1 LASSPPSQPESCGC
15 EKFFLTARDFFSD
28 ICQVGSWESTCLL
41 YAATSTVGKEDSR
54 LNSPADKLFL
64 PLFFLV
70 DRKYFLIIWS
80 TNLVDQI
87 YLNAFRWI
95 KFLFTFFGPPN
106 FFLYFLVH
114 QIHIFY
120 IFWWTNFIWTLFGG
134 PNFSLLFL
142 VHQIH
147 IFYVFWSTNFIFI
160 MFLVHKFH
168 FYVFC
173 PSNSYFSL
181 FLVHKI
187 NLNVFGGPN

>member
-70 DRKYFLIIWS
+70 DQKYFLIISS

-87 YLNAFRWI
+87 NFYVFRLT
-95 KFLFTFFGPPN
+95 KFILT
-106 FFLYFLVH
+106 FLVD
-114 QIHIFY
+114 QIHFY
-120 IFWWTNFIWTLFGG
+120 VFRLTKFILT
-134 PNFSLLFL
+134 FL
-142 VHQIH
+142 VDQIH
-147 IFYVFWSTNFIFI
+147 FYVFWSDKLID
-160 MFLVHKFH
+160 MFLVRQI
-168 FYVFC
+168 
-173 PSNSYFSL
+173 L
-181 FLVHKI
+181 FLHFLVDQT
-187 NLNVFGGPN
+187 NFFTFFG